1 MGKHL
6 LFEAPDGLFERLVLG
21 KDHLHLGSS
30 LTPAA
35 AACAACGLLSAWSCA
50 GRGRGRRRATCCE
63 HLLWRSGGG
72 FIRGAD
78 WCGHAEHPVVKR
90 RGRAVNTCC
99 EHLLMKRRGCH
110 REHGRWNDER

>member
-6 LFEAPDGLFERLVLG
+6 LLESSDGLFERLVLG
-21 KDHLHLGSS
+21 KDHFHLGSS

-35 AACAACGLLSAWSCA
+35 AACADCSLLSAWSCA
-50 GRGRGRRRATCCE
+50 GRGRRRRRATCCE

-78 WCGHAEHPVVKR
+78 RCGRAER

-99 EHLLMKRRGCH
+99 EHLLMKRRGRH